1 MESKM
6 NQCIVIGSAPVKN
19 LSIFREYHVED
30 SFVICADGG
39 LDTAL
44 AAKIKPNLLIGDFDS
59 IKAQPPAGVET
70 VRLMREKDD
79 TDTLSAV
86 KEGLHRGYKDFIL
99 FGALG
104 GRFDHSYANAAV
116 LQYIS
121 NLGGHGVMVSDN
133 EKLFFMPG
141 GRLHLRGMKG
151 STASVYP
158 FGAPNATVSY
168 TGMKYPLTESVMTSD
183 NPIGTSNII
192 ESDDATITV
201 LGGNVIIY
209 VLSGEKN

>member
-1 MESKM
+1 M
-6 NQCIVIGSAPVKN
+6 NQCLIIGSAPVED
-19 LSIFREYHVED
+19 LSVFRDYDVSE

-44 AAKIKPNLLIGDFDS
+44 AAKIKPNLVIGDFDS
-59 IKAQPPAGVET
+59 AKAKPPANVET

-79 TDTLSAV
+79 TDMFSAV
-86 KEGLHRGYKDFIL
+86 KEGMHRGYKNFVL

-104 GRFDHSYANAAV
+104 GRFDHSYANLCV

-121 NLGGHGVMVSDN
+121 KLGGHGVIVTKD

-141 GRLHLRGMKG
+141 GRLHLRDMKG
-151 STASVYP
+151 ATASVYP

-168 TGMKYPLTESVMTSD
+168 TGMKYPLTEEVMTSD
-183 NPIGTSNII
+183 NPIGTSNVI

-201 LGGNVIIY
+201 LGGNVAIY
-209 VLSGEKN
+209 VLTSEK

>member
-1 MESKM
+1 M
-6 NQCIVIGSAPVKN
+6 NQCIIIGSAPVED
-19 LSIFREYHVED
+19 LSVFREYNTSE

-44 AAKIKPNLLIGDFDS
+44 AAKIKPNLIIGDFDS
-59 IKAQPPAGVET
+59 AKSAPPANVET
-70 VRLMREKDD
+70 VRLMKEKDD
-79 TDTLSAV
+79 TDMFSAV
-86 KEGLHRGYKDFIL
+86 KEGMHRGYKEFIL

-104 GRFDHSYANAAV
+104 GRFDHSYANVCV

-121 NLGGHGVMVSDN
+121 KLGGHGVIVTDN

-141 GRLHLRGMKG
+141 GRLHLRDMKG
-151 STASVYP
+151 ATASVYP
-158 FGAPNATVSY
+158 FGAPSATVSY
-168 TGMKYPLTESVMTSD
+168 TGMKYSLTEDVMTSD
-183 NPIGTSNII
+183 NPLGTSNVI

-209 VLSGEKN
+209 VLTEEK